1 MCKTDAPDVYKK
13 LCEKISFDEKELEQF
28 NEIADGLPIPQD
40 SERKIIWQCDDFDT
54 AFCEIDIEGLWK
66 DRNKQFGFYTTQELR
81 YRAKCLKQSDVI
93 ALMGLYTEAFTK
105 DEMVASF
112 EYYNPYTIHD
122 SSNSICHNAIVAA
135 YMGRPDL
142 AYENW
147 LKSIDIDFGLRPRAS
162 DGIHFANVGGMWQEI
177 VHGFGGL
184 VNALST
190 DALTFKPCIPEQI
203 NEISY
208 QIIWKGQKIG
218 VTVTKDKL
226 KVKNLSENELVF
238 KVYDKKAAVSPKN
251 EICVEY

>member
-1 MCKTDAPDVYKK
+1 
-13 LCEKISFDEKELEQF
+13 
-28 NEIADGLPIPQD
+28 
-40 SERKIIWQCDDFDT
+40 
-54 AFCEIDIEGLWK
+54 
-66 DRNKQFGFYTTQELR
+66 
-81 YRAKCLKQSDVI
+81 
-93 ALMGLYTEAFTK
+93 MGLYTEAFSK
-105 DEMVASF
+105 EEMVASY

-162 DGIHFANVGGMWQEI
+162 DGIHFANVGGMWQEV

-190 DALTFKPCIPEQI
+190 DALTFKPCMPKEI
-203 NEISY
+203 NEVSY

-218 VTVTKDKL
+218 VTVTKDTV
-226 KVKNLSENELVF
+226 KVKNLSDKELSF
-238 KVYDKKAAVSPKN
+238 KVYKKSATVKGGK
-251 EICVEY
+251 EETVKY